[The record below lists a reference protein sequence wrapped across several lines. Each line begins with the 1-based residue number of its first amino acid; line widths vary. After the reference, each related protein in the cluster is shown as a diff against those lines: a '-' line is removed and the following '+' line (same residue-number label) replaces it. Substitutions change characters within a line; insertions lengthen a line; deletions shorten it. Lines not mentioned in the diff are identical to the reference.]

1 LFLQKVNAKTLL
13 IAYLSAF
20 VIWIVYIVFPTFALE
35 NETTEG
41 NDYRSLLLFN
51 MANETI
57 IQTVE
62 TYLNDLL
69 EANQGDFLVS
79 VKVKPTNNIKV
90 FIDADEGMSIE
101 KCVRYNRALY
111 KKLEESAMFPDGNFS
126 LEISSPGVD
135 QPLTLHRQYLKN
147 KGRNVEVTFNDG
159 TVKEGKLLEV
169 TDTDIIIEQVT
180 GKGKKAETK
189 QFVIPFENIKTTTVQ
204 VQF

>member
-1 LFLQKVNAKTLL
+1 LNIFIVLL
-13 IAYLSAF
+13 
-20 VIWIVYIVFPTFALE
+20 TFAKE
-35 NETTEG
+35 AETIEG
-41 NDYRSLLLFN
+41 NDYRSLLYFI

-62 TYLNDLL
+62 GFLQELLN
-69 EANQGDFLVS
+69 AHSGDFLVS
-79 VKVKPTNNIKV
+79 IRVKPTNNIKV

-111 KKLEESAMFPDGNFS
+111 KKLEENGMFSDGNFS

-135 QPLTLHRQYLKN
+135 QPLTLLRQYVKN

-159 TVKEGKLLEV
+159 TQKEGKLLEV
-169 TDTDIIIEQVT
+169 TETDIIIEQVT